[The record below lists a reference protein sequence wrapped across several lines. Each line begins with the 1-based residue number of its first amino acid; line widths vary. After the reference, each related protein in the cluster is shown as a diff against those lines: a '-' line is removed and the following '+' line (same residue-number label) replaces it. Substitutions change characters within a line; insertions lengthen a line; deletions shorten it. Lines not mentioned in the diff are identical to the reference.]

1 MVRTVTWSLGKQVQ
15 ICPNAPVQH
24 WVILALVIL
33 VLFLAI
39 MLEHLASLGQSFW
52 FPTSTSNWTME
63 CGYDQCFSSPCNSKV
78 HFSFSTWQLITDDDD
93 DNEDEDEDDTN
104 PVVWT
109 CPWIPSRAHSAT
121 CAEVL
126 TSLISPMCS
135 SSQSQPSSLFHDD
148 PGGAPTLIE
157 NMQHISVVSSA
168 SFLEMTWN
176 ATLHSLGVWTG
187 VMYNQSFATKRSV
200 LKAYGAYPWIEFQ
213 RCSMMF
219 HYFHCASQPAA
230 VQQDVGGFD
239 VPVEGFWLW
248 IVHVGEAWRTR
259 ERFSKRACQGIAM

>member
-1 MVRTVTWSLGKQVQ
+1 MHQSNIESFWHWSYWFCFWPSCSNTWRHSARASDFPQVQVTGQWSAATTNALAAHAIQKYISVFRHDNWSLMMMMMM
-15 ICPNAPVQH
+15 
-24 WVILALVIL
+24 
-33 VLFLAI
+33 I
-39 MLEHLASLGQSFW
+39 MKMKMKMI
-52 FPTSTSNWTME
+52 P
-63 CGYDQCFSSPCNSKV
+63 
-78 HFSFSTWQLITDDDD
+78 I
-93 DNEDEDEDDTN
+93 

-168 SFLEMTWN
+168 SYLEMTWN